1 MASQAIKN
9 LQNLVVDKVITEA
22 RFRIKEEAY
31 KQIQKIREMIP
42 TKDEIKKMIIDA
54 ILDEA
59 CSIPAQRKLTQLYNS
74 IHTLMEKIEGL
85 LQKGLDALVK
95 IETKLRELETNV
107 LVKIDNILQKL
118 NPFIIAMRIII
129 QIAPT
134 SLAASSGPAASGIV
148 IDQLG
153 RKIDIAVIYI
163 AFYGELILSYI
174 DMIPMYIERILK
186 IVDIISIAINKIKG
200 ILAMVTG
207 LKAYLEYL
215 FLQFLSHCN
224 TVNSDATDDE
234 GNINI
239 ENSID
244 NILNNNSVGDIDG
257 DFADISNMMT
267 MNYQNLL
274 DDLKIDGKTEILEI
288 IKNQKFGFN
297 TQYKVL
303 TVPIP

>member
-74 IHTLMEKIEGL
+74 I
-85 LQKGLDALVK
+85 
-95 IETKLRELETNV
+95 
-107 LVKIDNILQKL
+107 DNIFQKL